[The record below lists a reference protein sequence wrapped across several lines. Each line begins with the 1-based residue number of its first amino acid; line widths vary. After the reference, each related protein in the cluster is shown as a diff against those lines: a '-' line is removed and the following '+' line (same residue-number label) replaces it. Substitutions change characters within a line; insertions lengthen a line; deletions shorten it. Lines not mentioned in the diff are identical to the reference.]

1 MKPATSLWRGNMT
14 RPFRFRVRALI
25 IAIGALAIPAAF
37 FRPDSQNDPTFL
49 SVIYCA
55 IIVAGFVQL
64 LIYAIS
70 LVRITTA
77 DNLDPES
84 GQSSEAES
92 GPKRRG
98 AARAYFD
105 RLTRRMM
112 SAKHPAKPKTGLEQ
126 EL

>member
-1 MKPATSLWRGNMT
+1 MT

-25 IAIGALAIPAAF
+25 IAISALAIPAAF

-70 LVRITTA
+70 LVRISTA
-77 DNLDPES
+77 DDLDPES
-84 GQSSEAES
+84 GQLSEVKV
-92 GPKRRG
+92 GPKWRG
-98 AARAYFD
+98 AMSVYFD
-105 RLTRRMM
+105 RLARRMK
-112 SAKHPAKPKTGLEQ
+112 SVKHPAKPKTGLEQ

>member
-1 MKPATSLWRGNMT
+1 MT

-25 IAIGALAIPAAF
+25 IAISALAIPAAF

-70 LVRITTA
+70 LVRISTA
-77 DNLDPES
+77 NDLDPES
-84 GQSSEAES
+84 GQSSAAE
-92 GPKRRG
+92 GWPKRRG
-98 AARAYFD
+98 VASVYLD
-105 RLTRRMM
+105 LLTRRMM
-112 SAKHPAKPKTGLEQ
+112 SLKQPSKPKTGLEQ

>member
-1 MKPATSLWRGNMT
+1 MT
-14 RPFRFRVRALI
+14 RPCRFRVRALI
-25 IAIGALAIPAAF
+25 IAIAALAIPAAF

-49 SVIYCA
+49 SVMYCA

-64 LIYAIS
+64 LIYVIS

-77 DNLDPES
+77 DDLGPES
-84 GQSSEAES
+84 GQSAEAEG

-98 AARAYFD
+98 AAIVYFD
-105 RLTRRMM
+105 RLKRRMM
-112 SAKHPAKPKTGLEQ
+112 SVKHPAKPKTGLEQ

>member
-1 MKPATSLWRGNMT
+1 VAGNMT
-14 RPFRFRVRALI
+14 RPFRFKVRALI
-25 IAIGALAIPAAF
+25 IAIAALAIPAAF
-37 FRPDSQNDPTFL
+37 FRPDSQSDPTFL

-70 LVRITTA
+70 FVRITIA
-77 DNLDPES
+77 DDLDPES
-84 GQSSEAES
+84 GESSEAEG

-98 AARAYFD
+98 AASFYFA
-105 RLTRRMM
+105 LLKRRMM
-112 SAKHPAKPKTGLEQ
+112 SMKHPAKPKTGLEE